1 MEYFQKANEAFVD
14 ENYDE
19 ALKLYTAAIEN
30 DSTVVEYFVKRA
42 QTYIK
47 LAKYAEAEGDAGQA
61 RSLDPSSPK
70 ACLRQGV
77 AQFHLEK
84 YKDALAS
91 FQTGSQLDKADANF
105 SQWIEKCKAK
115 IPDDPEPTKQETAA
129 ETKQDTQPPAASIP
143 QPPKEKQRYDWYQTE
158 SHVIITIMIKGC
170 KRETVDINYNQHTF
184 SATIKLPTG
193 SDYSLELDL
202 AHPVV
207 PTHCVTRILSSKV
220 ECKLKKEEGIRWN
233 KLEGDDSLAAAS
245 SVSKD
250 DTHKHPTSSHYS
262 RNWDK
267 IAKEAEEEDKQDGV
281 NDLFQKIYADGSDE
295 VRKAMNKSFVESGG
309 TVLSTNWKE
318 IADKKT
324 EMKPPDGMEWKNYET

>member
-1 MEYFQKANEAFVD
+1 MEQFQKANEAFVD

-19 ALKLYTAAIEN
+19 ALKLYTAAIET
-30 DSTVVEYFVKRA
+30 DSNVAEYFVKRA

-47 LAKYAEAEGDAGQA
+47 LSKYKEAEEDALKA
-61 RSLDPSSPK
+61 CSMDPANPK
-70 ACLRQGV
+70 ACLRKGV
-77 AQFHLEK
+77 AQFHLKK

-91 FQTGSQLDKADANF
+91 FQTGSELDEADANLK
-105 SQWIEKCKAK
+105 QWIDKCKAN
-115 IPDDPEPTKQETAA
+115 IPDDPKPVKTETA
-129 ETKQDTQPPAASIP
+129 PAADPVP

-170 KRETVDINYNQHTF
+170 KKENVDIRYNQHTF

-207 PTHCVTRILSSKV
+207 PSHCVTRILSTKV

-233 KLEGDDSLAAAS
+233 KLEGDDHLATAS
-245 SVSKD
+245 SVPKD
-250 DTHKHPTSSHYS
+250 DTHKYPTSSHYT

-267 IAKEAEEEDKQDGV
+267 LAKEADEEDKQDGV

-295 VRKAMNKSFVESGG
+295 VKKAMNKSFVESGG

-318 IADKKT
+318 ISQQKT
-324 EMKPPDGMEWKNYET
+324 EMKPPDGMEWKEYEK